1 MIKYIL
7 LLISLILLS
16 WCWATSQKNKMQDVS
31 FWNFNI
37 TIDNNYKITN
47 IKSNPKIRNAN
58 ILLEY
63 KLDNYNN
70 LSPSLIIY
78 KYIWEYP
85 ANIRKFSDIILDKFQ
100 KNVIWSKIMNSKIIN
115 INKSKVFYL
124 LYSISNNIFSK
135 NDKTDY
141 FWLQAYVFGEN
152 RKMYIIS
159 YISKSKKQL
168 DDMLNSIKNLKYN
181 K

>member
-1 MIKYIL
+1 MMKYIL

-16 WCWATSQKNKMQDVS
+16 WCWATSKENKTQNVS
-31 FWNFNI
+31 FWNFSI

-47 IKSNPKIRNAN
+47 IKPNPKIRNAN
-58 ILLEY
+58 VLLEY

-100 KNVIWSKIMNSKIIN
+100 KNVIWSNIIN
-115 INKSKVFYL
+115 NETLDIDTNKVFYFT
-124 LYSISNNIFSK
+124 YSISNNIFSK
-135 NDKTDY
+135 DNKTDY
-141 FWLQAYVFGEN
+141 FWLQAYIFSKN
-152 RKMYIIS
+152 KKIYIIS
-159 YISKSKKQL
+159 YISKTKKQL
-168 DDMLNSIKNLKYN
+168 DNMISNIKNLKYN